1 MGRSSPQC
9 IPPKRHW
16 SQESACKCRQFYF
29 MGINNSL
36 CKYKNRAV
44 KKVNYFDHF
53 HLAFENLLLE
63 SKARTWHTSE
73 SPVPTTA
80 FGGSIIRVIKD
91 GGDENVIFKMMVI
104 AMAIVREIMSF
115 GGKLLFQVSTWLGT
129 ERRPPLTEAQA
140 STSDLKYT
148 QICRTIDSDSRT

>member
-16 SQESACKCRQFYF
+16 SQESAWKCRQFYF

-36 CKYKNRAV
+36 CKKTGLW

-115 GGKLLFQVSTWLGT
+115 GGKLLFQVSMWLGT

-140 STSDLKYT
+140 STSDLKYS
-148 QICRTIDSDSRT
+148 QICKTIDPDSRT

>member
-1 MGRSSPQC
+1 MGRSSPQH

-16 SQESACKCRQFYF
+16 SQESAWKCRQFYF
-29 MGINNSL
+29 MSINNSL
-36 CKYKNRAV
+36 CKKTGLW

-104 AMAIVREIMSF
+104 AMAIVRKMSF